1 MDRTI
6 WFMAAISALFLA
18 ATLVAFAILVQ
29 RQQVLLGSVHEDTL
43 WAAYQIDR
51 ETQKL
56 SHELKLLQITPN
68 SASQLE
74 EVLLRFDVLYSRVD
88 LLQRGQLKTLFY
100 VKDDIAQLVD
110 RFVANVDAID
120 SLLPELETLSPTAL
134 AKANEFS
141 GKLEPIAEELLLKM
155 LQQRAENKTDGR
167 NETLQL
173 LQVLAALVG
182 LMLLSTLSIIII
194 VFKRHAEAENQR
206 HHAEALAG
214 ELKIVAEQAQ
224 AANRAKS
231 EFLAMMSHEIRTPMN
246 GITGMISLLEQTP
259 LDEEQKGFAHTVRQS
274 ADALLTILNDVLDIS
289 KMEAGR
295 LELSNSDF
303 DLRHLAQDVIA
314 LLQPRRDEKPIT
326 LELDVAPYI
335 AQRYAGDPVRIRQ
348 ILINLVGNAIKFTE
362 QGRVTLAIS
371 GSDDGIRFDI
381 TDTGIGIS
389 DAAQEKLF
397 GMFIQADA
405 STSRR
410 FGGTG
415 LGLAICKRLVELM
428 GGEIQFSSKVN
439 EGSHF
444 WFVLPLQ
451 PVFRGATEQ
460 TPEPTAQQSGE
471 IQSELN
477 ILVAE
482 DNKVNQ
488 AVIKGLL
495 SRSGHRVSIAENG
508 RQAVDM
514 ASEGGY
520 DLILMDVQMPEM
532 DGLEAT
538 RLLRADD
545 RTLALPIIGLTANA
559 MASDR
564 IECLEAGMNDFL
576 SKPVDIDKVKAAIA
590 RTLCP

>member
-1 MDRTI
+1 
-6 WFMAAISALFLA
+6 
-18 ATLVAFAILVQ
+18 
-29 RQQVLLGSVHEDTL
+29 
-43 WAAYQIDR
+43 
-51 ETQKL
+51 
-56 SHELKLLQITPN
+56 
-68 SASQLE
+68 
-74 EVLLRFDVLYSRVD
+74 
-88 LLQRGQLKTLFY
+88 
-100 VKDDIAQLVD
+100 
-110 RFVANVDAID
+110 
-120 SLLPELETLSPTAL
+120 
-134 AKANEFS
+134 
-141 GKLEPIAEELLLKM
+141 
-155 LQQRAENKTDGR
+155 
-167 NETLQL
+167 
-173 LQVLAALVG
+173 
-182 LMLLSTLSIIII
+182 
-194 VFKRHAEAENQR
+194 
-206 HHAEALAG
+206 
-214 ELKIVAEQAQ
+214 
-224 AANRAKS
+224 
-231 EFLAMMSHEIRTPMN
+231 
-246 GITGMISLLEQTP
+246 
-259 LDEEQKGFAHTVRQS
+259 
-274 ADALLTILNDVLDIS
+274 
-289 KMEAGR
+289 MEAGR

-371 GSDDGIRFDI
+371 GSDDRIRFDI

-460 TPEPTAQQSGE
+460 TPEPAAQQSGE